1 MKTIY
6 NILILALVVSIMGA
20 GTLDIGSAS
29 ALTGCYRP
37 TGWYASEFILN
48 KPSLKFNLDPIG
60 ESENVT
66 VIRESVIYRSH
77 YNESL
82 AVILTPFD
90 LFEEKGLDIR
100 LQMPTRNITTG
111 TQFIV
116 LETDD
121 METRLLDLN
130 MMGGRGKG
138 WVLDIS
144 YMQLLPEQPP
154 TQISNLT
161 KGNLKVTLVPH
172 INETL
177 PGIYIVISAEN
188 ATSLSNENM
197 TELSN
202 IFDGIG
208 YPISFNMLTREFESK
223 ITIDEEHDLEST
235 LGISPDDFDWFEAM
249 KIELEWLRDNRV
261 VTGLADEDIEDIATI
276 AKDTV
281 GEHNLRGRHY
291 NDNWIQGITEEM
303 LENEVTKLYTGEPT
317 CDGFSEE
324 ILPSFNLQ
332 DFNTGFRPLEIIF
345 ESSIQGQTIRIG
357 LIGISILFVSV
368 FVLRWRKRLR
378 KRKRR

>member
-48 KPSLKFNLDPIG
+48 KPSLKFDLDPIG

-66 VIRESVIYRSH
+66 VVRESVIYRSH

-100 LQMPTRNITTG
+100 LQMPTRNITAY
-111 TQFIV
+111 TQFLV

-130 MMGGRGKG
+130 MMGGRGKR

-161 KGNLKVTLVPH
+161 KGNLKVTFVPH

-188 ATSLSNENM
+188 ATSLSNENI

-202 IFDGIG
+202 IFDAIG
-208 YPISFNMLTREFESK
+208 FPISFNTLAREFESR
-223 ITIDEEHDLEST
+223 ITTEKVHDLESAI
-235 LGISPDDFDWFEAM
+235 GITPDEFNWSEAM
-249 KIELEWLRDNRV
+249 TIELEWLKNNRV
-261 VTGLADEDIEDIATI
+261 VTGLTDQDIEDIAI
-276 AKDTV
+276 LAKDTV
-281 GEHNLRGRHY
+281 AEHNLKGRYY
-291 NDNWIQGITEEM
+291 NDSWIQGVTDEM
-303 LENEVTKLYTGEPT
+303 LENEVTQIFPGELN
-317 CDGFSEE
+317 CDGFSLET
-324 ILPSFNLQ
+324 LPSFTLQ
-332 DFNTGFRPLEIIF
+332 DFNTGFRPLDIIF
-345 ESSIQGQTIRIG
+345 ESSIQGQTIRMG
-357 LIGISILFVSV
+357 LIGIGILFVGV
-368 FVLRWRKRLR
+368 FVLRWKRRLR

>member
-29 ALTGCYRP
+29 ALTSCYRP

-100 LQMPTRNITTG
+100 LQMPTRNITAY
-111 TQFIV
+111 TQFLV

-130 MMGGRGKG
+130 MMGGRGKR

-177 PGIYIVISAEN
+177 PGIYIAISAEN

-208 YPISFNMLTREFESK
+208 YPISFNMLAREFESK
-223 ITIDEEHDLEST
+223 ITIEEEHDLESA

-261 VTGLADEDIEDIATI
+261 VTGLLDDDIEDIATI

-357 LIGISILFVSV
+357 LIGIGILFVSV
-368 FVLRWRKRLR
+368 FVLRWQKRLR
-378 KRKRR
+378 KRKKR